1 MTKVDMIE
9 VLDEDYSTLA
19 VRDLARTLRN
29 DFAYE
34 DLRVSYSKDSILD
47 QIEETVAK
55 RDLMEAL
62 DSVLPGWDEPEEEA
76 EGSEGEESEDS
87 SESDDDSDEDE
98 SDDSEDKN
106 EGE

>member
-9 VLDEDYSTLA
+9 VLDEDYSTSA

-62 DSVLPGWDEPEEEA
+62 DSVLPGWDETPEEE
-76 EGSEGEESEDS
+76 EESEGS
-87 SESDDDSDEDE
+87 SESDDDKSDDDDSEEEDEDE
-98 SDDSEDKN
+98 
-106 EGE
+106 

>member
-9 VLDEDYSTLA
+9 VLDEDYSTSA
-19 VRDLARTLRN
+19 VRDLARALRN

-34 DLRVSYSKDSILD
+34 DLKVSYPKDTILD

-62 DSVLPGWDEPEEEA
+62 DSILPGWDESPEDEKE
-76 EGSEGEESEDS
+76 SEGS
-87 SESDDDSDEDE
+87 SESDDDKSED
-98 SDDSEDKN
+98 DDSED
-106 EGE
+106 EDEDE

>member
-19 VRDLARTLRN
+19 VRDLARALRN

-34 DLRVSYSKDSILD
+34 DLKVSYPKDTILD

-62 DSVLPGWDEPEEEA
+62 DSILPGWDESPENEEE
-76 EGSEGEESEDS
+76 SKDS
-87 SESDDDSDEDE
+87 SENDAESDEEE
-98 SDDSEDKN
+98 SDDSED
-106 EGE
+106 EDEDE

>member
-9 VLDEDYSTLA
+9 VLDEDYSTSA
-19 VRDLARTLRN
+19 VRDLARALRN

-34 DLRVSYSKDSILD
+34 DLKVSYPKDTILD

-62 DSVLPGWDEPEEEA
+62 DSILPGWDESPEDEK
-76 EGSEGEESEDS
+76 ESEDS
-87 SESDDDSDEDE
+87 SEDDAESDEDE
-98 SDDSEDKN
+98 SDDSED
-106 EGE
+106 EDGDE

>member
-1 MTKVDMIE
+1 MTKQDMIE

-19 VRDLARTLRN
+19 VRDLARALRN

-34 DLRVSYSKDSILD
+34 DLKVSYPKDTILD

-62 DSVLPGWDEPEEEA
+62 DSILPGWDESPEDEKE
-76 EGSEGEESEDS
+76 SEGS
-87 SESDDDSDEDE
+87 SESDDDKSED
-98 SDDSEDKN
+98 DDSED
-106 EGE
+106 EDEED

>member
-19 VRDLARTLRN
+19 VRDLARVLRN

-34 DLRVSYSKDSILD
+34 DLKVSYPKDSILD

-62 DSVLPGWDEPEEEA
+62 DSVLPGWDESPENE
-76 EGSEGEESEDS
+76 EESEDS
-87 SESDDDSDEDE
+87 SKDDAESDDDKSDDDSD
-98 SDDSEDKN
+98 SE
-106 EGE
+106 EE

>member
-1 MTKVDMIE
+1 MIE

-19 VRDLARTLRN
+19 VRDLARALRN

-34 DLRVSYSKDSILD
+34 DLKVSYPKDTILD

-62 DSVLPGWDEPEEEA
+62 DSILPGWDESPEDEKE
-76 EGSEGEESEDS
+76 SEGS
-87 SESDDDSDEDE
+87 SESDDDKSED
-98 SDDSEDKN
+98 DDSED
-106 EGE
+106 EDEED

>member
-9 VLDEDYSTLA
+9 VLDEDYSTSA
-19 VRDLARTLRN
+19 VRDLARALRN

-34 DLRVSYSKDSILD
+34 DLKVSYPKDTILD

-62 DSVLPGWDEPEEEA
+62 DSILPGWDESPEDEKE
-76 EGSEGEESEDS
+76 SEGS
-87 SESDDDSDEDE
+87 SESDDDKSED
-98 SDDSEDKN
+98 DDSED
-106 EGE
+106 EDEED

>member
-9 VLDEDYSTLA
+9 VLDEDYSTSA
-19 VRDLARTLRN
+19 VRDLARALRN

-34 DLRVSYSKDSILD
+34 DLQVSYSKDSILH

-62 DSVLPGWDEPEEEA
+62 DSILPGWDESPEDEK
-76 EGSEGEESEDS
+76 ESEDS
-87 SESDDDSDEDE
+87 SEDDDDKSDDDDSEEEDEDE
-98 SDDSEDKN
+98 
-106 EGE
+106 